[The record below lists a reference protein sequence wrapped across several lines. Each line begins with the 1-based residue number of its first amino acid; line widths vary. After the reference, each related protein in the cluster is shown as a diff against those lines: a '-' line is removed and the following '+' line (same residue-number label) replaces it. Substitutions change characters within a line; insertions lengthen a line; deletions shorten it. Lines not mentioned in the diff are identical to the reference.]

1 MLKITSEN
9 FDQVVKENEI
19 VVIDFYAD
27 WCGPCRAL
35 GPIVEKVSNDYKNV
49 AFAKVNVDDE
59 PELAAKFG
67 ISSIPFVAKIQN
79 GKVVNSFLGLHDEDF
94 VRNFFK

>member
-19 VVIDFYAD
+19 IVIDFYAD